1 VGHMKD
7 YSIRCANAAA
17 AFRSLPF
24 AFIGEDEA
32 RRLADQILNGEVRN
46 AMDALRDDMHTHY
59 ECGNMIKHDRE
70 DAVYHEL
77 VSIALQQ
84 IDDFLDAETGGA
96 A

>member
-1 VGHMKD
+1 MGHMKD

-46 AMDALRDDMHTHY
+46 AMDALRDDMETHY
-59 ECGNMIKHDRE
+59 HAGNMIKHDRE
-70 DAVYHEL
+70 DDVYREL
-77 VSIALQQ
+77 VSIGLQRL
-84 IDDFLDAETGGA
+84 DDFLDAQRGGA